1 MNLRPSGYE
10 PDELPGCS
18 IPQRWARLPKGSRA
32 RRTCSRGSARLGRP
46 GGDLLSHVLR
56 RSTIGAAGFN
66 DRVRD
71 GIGWGPRAI
80 TTRPAETSCCES
92 FSSSN
97 QAATVRWDGLF
108 AAHELVD
115 QADRTISTGQLHASL
130 RFHIQPINVVV
141 FHGSQG
147 NLVSRAASR
156 LDAFSG
162 YPFRT

>member
-1 MNLRPSGYE
+1 MGAPRNNHQAGG
-10 PDELPGCS
+10 DELN
-18 IPQRWARLPKGSRA
+18 ARVK
-32 RRTCSRGSARLGRP
+32 
-46 GGDLLSHVLR
+46 VLQTMR
-56 RSTIGAAGFN
+56 RS
-66 DRVRD
+66 
-71 GIGWGPRAI
+71 
-80 TTRPAETSCCES
+80 RPM
-92 FSSSN
+92 
-97 QAATVRWDGLF
+97 DGLF

-147 NLVSRAASR
+147 NLVLRAASR